1 MENIKFDSSDEQKLI
16 GKLRK
21 YLPLQAPLKDFVF
34 QNTLLSF
41 QDHKFHLAL
50 QSSSQIF
57 GYKNYLSLE
66 EYRKLHA
73 SNEINDAI
81 LIKLIKETKG
91 NDQLKFWK
99 SNLLDKSYNESS
111 KSRIGL
117 VRSNWKSKFK
127 IDLDSLVH
135 PLLFRI
141 ACSYL
146 DQGISIWHFPAGNN
160 GFLSSIKELEKNS
173 YISFFKSERAKKLLF
188 DTDCKLDQLLT
199 ILVGRRSLFE
209 QYLFDQQFSHPGWSG
224 IISVIEQNP
233 STLLD
238 SKKISLEEFIKVEL
252 LLEIDALD
260 SQFGEIW
267 SPLSFKI
274 ETKPEGIFDP
284 IQSSEYFDVL
294 SIWQDAYEWTYFDQ
308 VLAGLKYQEKQLI
321 LKKENSFQAFFCID
335 DRECSIRRHLEV
347 ADPNCQTFGTPGHF
361 NVEFY
366 FQPEHSNFH
375 TKVCP
380 APITPKF
387 LIKEYEKSEKR
398 KKDFHFS
405 DRTNG
410 LLIGWLLT
418 HTLGFWSAI
427 KLFISVF
434 RPAQT
439 ASFVTAS
446 KHMDPTA
453 HLTIENKNGEISE
466 DGLQIGFTLD
476 EMVQRA
482 NALLMSVGLI
492 DHFSTLIYFISHGS
506 SSANNPFY
514 ATMDCGA
521 CSCRP
526 GSVNAR
532 VISYIL
538 NHESVRKRLAENGIV
553 IPVETQFVGALHDTA
568 RDEVTFF
575 DESILSDVNKKV
587 HDENKLAFDKALDE
601 NAKERSR
608 RFMSIN
614 THKSA
619 KKIHKDILT
628 RTVSLFE
635 PRPELDHAT
644 TSLCIIGRREL
655 TETIFLDR
663 RAFLNSYNY
672 KVDPDGKYLLGIL
685 NAASPVCGGIS
696 LNYYFSRVDNQNL
709 GAGTKLPHNVMG
721 LFGVAN
727 GTDGDLRPGL
737 PLQMVEVHDA
747 IRLMMIVEHF
757 PDVVLSTIQQNPS
770 TYEWYENEWMK
781 LAVIHPETNEL
792 FIFKNGKFESFE
804 PLQKS
809 VEVISDSNLVS
820 KIESSHTNLP
830 IYQLKKD

>member
-1 MENIKFDSSDEQKLI
+1 
-16 GKLRK
+16 
-21 YLPLQAPLKDFVF
+21 
-34 QNTLLSF
+34 
-41 QDHKFHLAL
+41 
-50 QSSSQIF
+50 
-57 GYKNYLSLE
+57 
-66 EYRKLHA
+66 
-73 SNEINDAI
+73 
-81 LIKLIKETKG
+81 
-91 NDQLKFWK
+91 
-99 SNLLDKSYNESS
+99 
-111 KSRIGL
+111 
-117 VRSNWKSKFK
+117 
-127 IDLDSLVH
+127 
-135 PLLFRI
+135 
-141 ACSYL
+141 
-146 DQGISIWHFPAGNN
+146 
-160 GFLSSIKELEKNS
+160 
-173 YISFFKSERAKKLLF
+173 
-188 DTDCKLDQLLT
+188 
-199 ILVGRRSLFE
+199 
-209 QYLFDQQFSHPGWSG
+209 
-224 IISVIEQNP
+224 
-233 STLLD
+233 
-238 SKKISLEEFIKVEL
+238 
-252 LLEIDALD
+252 
-260 SQFGEIW
+260 
-267 SPLSFKI
+267 
-274 ETKPEGIFDP
+274 
-284 IQSSEYFDVL
+284 
-294 SIWQDAYEWTYFDQ
+294 
-308 VLAGLKYQEKQLI
+308 
-321 LKKENSFQAFFCID
+321 
-335 DRECSIRRHLEV
+335 
-347 ADPNCQTFGTPGHF
+347 
-361 NVEFY
+361 
-366 FQPEHSNFH
+366 
-375 TKVCP
+375 
-380 APITPKF
+380 
-387 LIKEYEKSEKR
+387 
-398 KKDFHFS
+398 
-405 DRTNG
+405 

-587 HDENKLAFDKALDE
+587 HDENKLVFDKALDE